1 MNKMGECTP
10 VIVRYYSLSEP
21 SGISDSEINSSNKT
35 STNHT
40 ISEENIWVPGRHSK
54 CVNQQ
59 LSPKSHK
66 SARGLQDGEDG
77 PYDLSVH
84 RPRSNTNAYVYR
96 CTIQPKHVTN
106 NASGVDVDYI
116 QSLNLIPVLP
126 TPVHGKCAPSL
137 NSHGINFA
145 PSAHEKRSE
154 TKCTQRKQSTLPL
167 NQNCLEPRNTSV
179 SVLHPRITHIHRGVQ
194 TEKLHSLAGRHN
206 EVESEPM
213 FSCNS
218 TYEQVSS
225 VIKPTVKIYEQ
236 KRLLVGKFYQDL
248 PGSAEVAESERN
260 SDISYAC
267 TREPYRK
274 EHRLE
279 HFASTELFKT
289 PACQDG
295 PFQIQ
300 IQSQN
305 DVSVRSKKRKS
316 RQPRHRRVESDDPAH
331 FHRSKDNEQLQK
343 EKDCPEKPFHL
354 GYPHKTNPF
363 YLQKIPRPKEACNEI
378 TGDVEVPYKKNE
390 IFTRKDFQSAPP
402 SYFDSTRSCDDNILK
417 NILPRS
423 CISGSEVPSVILPPP
438 HYSSE
443 GRGTTERCDPF
454 LTRGPL
460 HDRPSSETN
469 GSSHYPPAHITL
481 AYEMNS
487 PCQFKITKKIN
498 ENSYQNTAK
507 HPFNFRPEWNVA
519 QQYWHDPAW
528 MTGRERKFETSEKGG
543 PSYNSGYG
551 GCPSGKQITFS
562 DPSQHNMPKRII
574 ATFPSKMNSV
584 SSAERREENVGYDTE
599 QRKDKPFNKTSKPS
613 PSSLASDDGN
623 CSSATVEVSVELKE
637 MKRSDRPIQH
647 DQPSASTNDMPNTRT
662 KGRDVI
668 LSENGNFFLQMDEVS
683 PTSLDTT
690 MKERRFVCRYCDKKF
705 THNSKLQIHLRTHTG
720 YKPFQCK
727 FCSRRFAQSGVL
739 KTHLRTHTG
748 DKPFVCVYCR
758 KSFAQSTTLT
768 NHLRTHTGQKP
779 YVCNF
784 CGKSF
789 SQFSTHSKHELSHTK
804 IRPYTCKFCGKA
816 LRKQSTLTHHVR
828 SHTGQVPILRKE
840 LRSDE
845 YPG

>member
-1 MNKMGECTP
+1 MNKMDECTP

-21 SGISDSEINSSNKT
+21 SWTSDSEINSTNKT

-40 ISEENIWVPGRHSK
+40 ISEENIWVPGRHCN

-59 LSPKSHK
+59 LSPKSQK
-66 SARGLQDGEDG
+66 SARALNDEEDG
-77 PYDLSVH
+77 LYDLSVH
-84 RPRSNTNAYVYR
+84 RPRRNTNAYVYS
-96 CTIQPKHVTN
+96 CMTQPKHVTN
-106 NASGVDVDYI
+106 DALGVDNGYK

-126 TPVHGKCAPSL
+126 SIVHEKCTPSL

-154 TKCTQRKQSTLPL
+154 TKCTQRKQSPLPL
-167 NQNCLEPRNTSV
+167 NQNCLEPRNISA
-179 SVLHPRITHIHRGVQ
+179 SVLHPQITHIRCGVK
-194 TEKLHSLAGRHN
+194 TEKLHSLAERHN
-206 EVESEPM
+206 EVESRPM

-218 TYEQVSS
+218 TVR
-225 VIKPTVKIYEQ
+225 KPTVKICEP
-236 KRLLVGKFYQDL
+236 KRLIVGKFYQDL
-248 PGSAEVAESERN
+248 PGSAEIAESERN

-279 HFASTELFKT
+279 NFASTELFKT

-295 PFQIQ
+295 PFQT
-300 IQSQN
+300 
-305 DVSVRSKKRKS
+305 KRKS

-343 EKDCPEKPFHL
+343 EEDCPEKPFHL
-354 GYPHKTNPF
+354 GYPPKTNPF
-363 YLQKIPRPKEACNEI
+363 YLQNIPKPKEAYSEI
-378 TGDVEVPYKKNE
+378 SGDEEVPHKKNE
-390 IFTRKDFQSAPP
+390 MFTRKDVQSAPP
-402 SYFDSTRSCDDNILK
+402 SYFDSARSCKDNVLE
-417 NILPRS
+417 NTSSR
-423 CISGSEVPSVILPPP
+423 SGSEVPSVILPPW
-438 HYSSE
+438 HCSSE

-460 HDRPSSETN
+460 LDRPSSEAN
-469 GSSHYPPAHITL
+469 CSSHYPPAHIRV

-519 QQYWHDPAW
+519 QQYLHDPAW

-551 GCPSGKQITFS
+551 GCPSGKQMTFS
-562 DPSQHNMPKRII
+562 DPSQHNMPERII
-574 ATFPSKMNSV
+574 ATFPSKMNS
-584 SSAERREENVGYDTE
+584 AERREENVGYNTV
-599 QRKDKPFNKTSKPS
+599 QRKDKPSNKNSKPS
-613 PSSLASDDGN
+613 PSSLGSDDGN
-623 CSSATVEVSVELKE
+623 CSSATVAVSVELKE
-637 MKRSDRPIQH
+637 MKGSDRPIRN
-647 DQPSASTNDMPNTRT
+647 DQSSTSTNDDMPNTRT
-662 KGRDVI
+662 KGRN
-668 LSENGNFFLQMDEVS
+668 LTFSENGNFFLQMDKVS
-683 PTSLDTT
+683 PTNLDTT

-705 THNSKLQIHLRTHTG
+705 THFSKLQIHLRTHTG
-720 YKPFQCK
+720 DKPFQCK

-779 YVCNF
+779 YVCSF

-789 SQFSTHSKHELSHTK
+789 SQFSTLRKHKLSHTK
-804 IRPYTCKFCGKA
+804 ERPYTCTFCGKA
-816 LRKQSTLTHHVR
+816 FTKQSTLTYHVR
-828 SHTGQVPILRKE
+828 FHAGQVSILRRG
-840 LRSDE
+840 LCSDE
-845 YPG
+845 HPG